1 MISTREVK
9 LHYVTNIFMCKFL
22 AIAIFIG
29 GAIFCSVSPS
39 LAQEKTR
46 WADLQFVRQSEV
58 WLRTNNAA
66 GLKHLSIDTISEISL
81 NSSFKKGDFINYNQS
96 DQSYTYGVD
105 AESYFRLNPKVVL
118 WSGISYSNFTGK
130 NMGASAWIDPDFA
143 PFNIVEYAD
152 TTRGEK
158 SKETYLL
165 RGATAINLNTKLTL
179 GGKVAYT
186 SANYVKKKDLRHLNK
201 LMDIDLSVGTMY
213 EICSGIEIG
222 INYNYRKRVED
233 TRFKTYGNT
242 EQSYNSLIAWG
253 TFWGQVEGF
262 GMDGYTGESSKNPLV
277 DKINGFSVQLNT
289 NITQHLQFF
298 NEFTINKREGYFGI
312 KSDLTRVYTEHSADL
327 WNYNGHLSYKRKKA
341 LHQLHLS
348 ASNEKMKNWKKNPIY
363 DHDQTT
369 DVTYITYEAP
379 TLVLTRKELQ
389 ASLDYQLYI
398 NYSDFNPKW
407 SFRMAADFRNRKQNV
422 SIYPHYRNQTVKQL
436 TGKLNV
442 KRNIVVDKNQYSF
455 DLGGCY
461 SSGSGT
467 PINAGIYSGA
477 TNVETTYRST
487 DFNLY
492 REFEY
497 LTKSSFAIHAGFKY
511 SRLLKNNK
519 IRAFAG
525 INYRHTKAT
534 DIEFINGDTFNR
546 VDIRVGCSF

>member
-1 MISTREVK
+1 MYKTLV
-9 LHYVTNIFMCKFL
+9 
-22 AIAIFIG
+22 IAILIG
-29 GAIFCSVSPS
+29 GAILCSASPS
-39 LAQEKTR
+39 LAQEKAT
-46 WADLQFVRQSEV
+46 WADLKFVRQSEV
-58 WLRTNNAA
+58 WLMNNNAA
-66 GLKHLSIDTISEISL
+66 GLKYLPIDTISEISL
-81 NSSFKKGDFINYNQS
+81 NSNFKKGDYINYNQS
-96 DQSYTYGVD
+96 NQSYNYGVD
-105 AESYFRLNPKVVL
+105 AESYFRLNHKVVL
-118 WSGISYSNFTGK
+118 WGGISYSNFTGK
-130 NMGASAWIDPDFA
+130 NMGASAWIDLDFA

-165 RGATAINLNTKLTL
+165 RGATAIDLNKKLTL
-179 GGKVAYT
+179 GGKVTYI

-201 LMDIDLSVGTMY
+201 LMDIDLSLGTMY
-213 EICSGIEIG
+213 EISPWAEIG
-222 INYNYRKRVED
+222 IHYNYRKRVED
-233 TRFKTYGNT
+233 TSFDTYGNT
-242 EQSYNSLIAWG
+242 EQSYNSLISWG

-262 GMDGYTGESSKNPLV
+262 GMDGYTGDSSENPLV

-289 NITQHLQFF
+289 KITQHLQFF

-327 WNYNGHLSYKRKKA
+327 WDYNGYLSYKCKKV
-341 LHQLHLS
+341 LHQLHLC
-348 ASNEKMKNWKKNPIY
+348 ASNEKLKNWKKNPIY

-369 DVTYITYEAP
+369 NVTYLRYEAP

-389 ASLDYQLYI
+389 ASFDYQLHI
-398 NYSDFNPKW
+398 NYSDYNPQW
-407 SFRMAADFRNRKQNV
+407 SIKLAADYRNRKQDV
-422 SIYPHYRNQTVKQL
+422 SIYPHYRYQTVKQL
-436 TGKLNV
+436 IGRLNI

-467 PINAGIYSGA
+467 PLNAGIYSGA

-497 LTKSSFAIHAGFKY
+497 LTNTSIAMQAGFKY
-511 SRLLKNNK
+511 SRLLKNSK

-525 INYRHTKAT
+525 IIYRHKKAT
-534 DIEFINGDTFNR
+534 DVEFIKGDTFNK
-546 VDIRVGCSF
+546 VDISIGCTF

>member
-1 MISTREVK
+1 MISTREVR
-9 LHYVTNIFMCKFL
+9 LHYVTNIFMHKTL
-22 AIAIFIG
+22 AIVIFIG
-29 GAIFCSVSPS
+29 GAILSSALS
-39 LAQEKTR
+39 SWAQEKAT

-66 GLKHLSIDTISEISL
+66 GLKYLPMDTISEISL

-96 DQSYTYGVD
+96 NRSYTYGVD
-105 AESYFRLNPKVVL
+105 AESYFRLNPKVLL
-118 WSGISYSNFTGK
+118 WGGISYSNFTGK
-130 NMGASAWIDPDFA
+130 SMGASAWIDPNFA
-143 PFNIVEYAD
+143 PFNIVEYVD

-179 GGKVAYT
+179 GSKVAYT

-201 LMDIDLSVGTMY
+201 LMDIDLSIGTMY
-213 EICSGIEIG
+213 EINPWVEIG

-233 TRFKTYGNT
+233 TSFDIFGNT
-242 EQSYNSLIAWG
+242 EQLYNSLISWG

-262 GMDGYTGESSKNPLV
+262 GMDGYTGDSSENPLA

-289 NITQHLQFF
+289 KITQHLQFF
-298 NEFTINKREGYFGI
+298 NELTINKREGYFGI
-312 KSDLTRVYTEHSADL
+312 KSDLTRVYTEHNADL
-327 WNYNGHLSYKRKKA
+327 WNYNGHLSYKRKKV

-379 TLVLTRKELQ
+379 TLVLTRKELK

-407 SFRMAADFRNRKQNV
+407 SFRMAADYRNRKQDV

-436 TGKLNV
+436 IGRLNI
-442 KRNIVVDKNQYSF
+442 KRNIVVNKNQYSF
-455 DLGGCY
+455 DLGGSY
-461 SSGSGT
+461 SSGSGN
-467 PINAGIYSGA
+467 PLNAGIYSGA

-487 DFNLY
+487 DFNLN

-497 LTKSSFAIHAGFKY
+497 LTKASFAFHAGFKY
-511 SRLLKNNK
+511 SRLLKNSK

-525 INYRHTKAT
+525 INYRHTKAI
-534 DIEFINGDTFNR
+534 DIEFIKGDTFNR
-546 VDIRVGCSF
+546 ADISIGCSF